1 MKRCVVIASVIMFM
15 MLLVSC
21 GPKVNVDVSSYEYF
35 KTEAQSLS
43 NAKSLD
49 DLISIEKAVDIKF
62 DDDKY
67 LDLDDDSFEKFMDE
81 YDRIIDL
88 DIPSAANV
96 LGCFKEYE
104 EWTLDFYKT
113 DDADEDDEEEDS
125 DDTEFLG
132 GL

>member
-1 MKRCVVIASVIMFM
+1 MKRCVVITSVIMFM
-15 MLLVSC
+15 LLLVSC

-113 DDADEDDEEEDS
+113 DDADEDDEEDS